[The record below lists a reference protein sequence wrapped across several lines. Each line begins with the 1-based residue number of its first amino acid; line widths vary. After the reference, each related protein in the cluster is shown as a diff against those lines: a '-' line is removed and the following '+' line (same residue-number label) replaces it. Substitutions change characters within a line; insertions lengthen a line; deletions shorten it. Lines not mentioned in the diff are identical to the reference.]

1 SVAVRL
7 IVEREKEIREF
18 TPKAS
23 FKLDGI
29 FSNKTEQEIAAKLK
43 KTLKKKKKQK
53 NSWNRSVAVRLIV
66 EREKEIREFT
76 PKASFKLDGIFSNKT

>member
-1 SVAVRL
+1 MEKVKPGLSAGRVQSVAVRL

-29 FSNKTEQEIAAKLK
+29 F
-43 KTLKKKKKQK
+43 
-53 NSWNRSVAVRLIV
+53 
-66 EREKEIREFT
+66 
-76 PKASFKLDGIFSNKT
+76 

>member
-1 SVAVRL
+1 MEKVKPGLSAGRVQSVAVRL

-29 FSNKTEQEIAAKLK
+29 FLNNTEQEIAAKLK
-43 KTLKKKKKQK
+43 KISKKKSRLK
-53 NSWNRSVAVRLIV
+53 NFLSR
-66 EREKEIREFT
+66 
-76 PKASFKLDGIFSNKT
+76 PKLRNSKF